1 MCRKLVENICSSLSR
16 SASIKPGGM
25 LSGKPEHP
33 TVFYWI
39 FDFGQCVHI
48 LLFMSLAL
56 AVTAAAPANAA
67 LPEPDLNE

>member
-1 MCRKLVENICSSLSR
+1 
-16 SASIKPGGM
+16 M